1 MHALFLVLLCAT
13 SFQAVR
19 KAPPSFR
26 SSQCIMGSPGRWIL
40 WTVCACLAAR
50 QKAALRV
57 TMREASLEVVRGDSV
72 LLPCSFFTSSD
83 FSRLNVIWTL
93 APFSSPETPVQVI
106 VYDHRQVI
114 KNPSLIGRVDF
125 TGLPSRADIMLND
138 THVSDGGIYRCMVN
152 NPPDTADPGVG
163 ELLLSVLEPPS
174 LPVCEWD
181 GDVDVGGS
189 VRLSCS
195 VEEGVPTPEIRW
207 EKVDPE
213 EISLPINMDGE
224 LSGSVQIVNVSS
236 QTSGLYR
243 CSAANAL
250 GTQNCYVKL
259 AVYRSE
265 GSRCGRR
272 VGRAA
277 GRAADAGD
285 EPGAAGPAGARRVA
299 ASHGPGREE
308 REEEEEEEVEGAR
321 EGRGRGVLQRDTLH
335 PVPHEAL
342 FCLTGGSRS
351 GEASD

>member
-1 MHALFLVLLCAT
+1 MITGKLCSGST
-13 SFQAVR
+13 YFPGGEKGTAVV
-19 KAPPSFR
+19 R

-57 TMREASLEVVRGDSV
+57 TMREPSLEVVRGDSV

-163 ELLLSVLEPPS
+163 ELLLSVL
-174 LPVCEWD
+174 
-181 GDVDVGGS
+181 
-189 VRLSCS
+189 
-195 VEEGVPTPEIRW
+195 
-207 EKVDPE
+207 
-213 EISLPINMDGE
+213 GE
-224 LSGSVQIVNVSS
+224 LSGSVQIANVSS

-265 GSRCGRR
+265 
-272 VGRAA
+272 
-277 GRAADAGD
+277 AADGAWGVL
-285 EPGAAGPAGARRVA
+285 PGVLLTLVMSLVLLALLALVVWLHRTGQDGRSRRRRRRRR
-299 ASHGPGREE
+299 SRGHGKA
-308 REEEEEEEVEGAR
+308 EEEECYNEIR
-321 EGRGRGVLQRDTLH
+321 YTPSLMK
-335 PVPHEAL
+335 
-342 FCLTGGSRS
+342 RS
-351 GEASD
+351 FV

>member
-1 MHALFLVLLCAT
+1 
-13 SFQAVR
+13 
-19 KAPPSFR
+19 
-26 SSQCIMGSPGRWIL
+26 MGSPGRWIL

-57 TMREASLEVVRGDSV
+57 TMREPSLEVVRGDSV

-163 ELLLSVLEPPS
+163 ELLLSVLGRWLFFFLGGGGTKEKGFLGS
-174 LPVCEWD
+174 LNISCKK
-181 GDVDVGGS
+181 
-189 VRLSCS
+189 LSTRSSPLRGPLNLVSCLS
-195 VEEGVPTPEIRW
+195 
-207 EKVDPE
+207 
-213 EISLPINMDGE
+213 GE
-224 LSGSVQIVNVSS
+224 LSGSVQIANVSS

-259 AVYRSE
+259 AVYP
-265 GSRCGRR
+265 
-272 VGRAA
+272 
-277 GRAADAGD
+277 AD
-285 EPGAAGPAGARRVA
+285 GAW
-299 ASHGPGREE
+299 
-308 REEEEEEEVEGAR
+308 
-321 EGRGRGVLQRDTLH
+321 GVLPGVLLTL
-335 PVPHEAL
+335 VMSLVLLAL
-342 FCLTGGSRS
+342 LALVVWLHRTGQDGRKECYNEIRYTPSLMKRS
-351 GEASD
+351 FV